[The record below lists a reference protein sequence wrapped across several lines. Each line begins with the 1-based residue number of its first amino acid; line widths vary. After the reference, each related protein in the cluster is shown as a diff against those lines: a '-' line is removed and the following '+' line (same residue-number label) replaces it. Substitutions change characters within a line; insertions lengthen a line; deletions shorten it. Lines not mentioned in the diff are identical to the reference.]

1 MRRVLTILLLFVT
14 FSAVA
19 DERGEKRLE
28 RISRYYSSLGSYSI
42 SFVLRVG
49 GGEQRGEL
57 QVSGNNS
64 YLKIADTEVFVE
76 DSLRY
81 EVRTSTKEIVVDRA
95 DAYEKEL
102 LNPLNGFSG
111 VSKDYNIEEC
121 EVEGRMA
128 VRLTPKQTGE
138 TVYVVTNVNGE
149 TLSKVKYGSGD
160 GSAEVEI
167 VSTKKESKK
176 LPRFSKESYKGFEL
190 IDFR

>member
-1 MRRVLTILLLFVT
+1 M
-14 FSAVA
+14 A

-42 SFVLRVG
+42 SFVLRAG
-49 GGEQRGEL
+49 GGKQRGEL

>member
-1 MRRVLTILLLFVT
+1 M
-14 FSAVA
+14 A

>member
-42 SFVLRVG
+42 SFVLRAG

-57 QVSGNNS
+57 QVNGNNS